1 MTLSSLKERKRKKT
15 NKRPPLKIAS
25 DFDVFLQ
32 IVIAL
37 GILISIYTIYIK
49 VEYKWHMFDA
59 QLAANTISKFFRFD
73 QVTQA
78 HKIEMVQSLIN
89 TLSLAFLSTLTGFI
103 AGIPMALL
111 ATRTISNATIA
122 GAVKS
127 LAGLMRAVPTIVWV
141 LIFVSGYGLSATTAV
156 VGMFF
161 HTLSFFIRALSEAFE
176 EVDSSTIEALQATG
190 SNKIQIISGAIFP
203 STITRMISWFGM
215 RYEQNFATAVIIG
228 PAVGVPGTIG
238 TLVNNASRIA
248 DIPTLGFGVLLIF
261 ITAFI
266 MENILN
272 KVRQVNMIN

>member
-1 MTLSSLKERKRKKT
+1 MTLSALKVKKKRKT
-15 NKRPPLKIAS
+15 EKRPPLKYAS
-25 DFDVFLQ
+25 KFDIFLQ
-32 IVIAL
+32 LVIAI
-37 GILISIYTIYIK
+37 GVLITIYTVFFK

-59 QLAANTISKFFRFD
+59 EIAKSLITEFFRFD
-73 QVTQA
+73 LVENPQ
-78 HKIEMVQSLIN
+78 KIEMLKSLIN
-89 TLSLAFLSTLTGFI
+89 TLALAFLSTLTGFVV
-103 AGIPMALL
+103 GIPMALL
-111 ATRTISNATIA
+111 AARNISNPVVASVI
-122 GAVKS
+122 KS
-127 LAGLMRAVPTIVWV
+127 LAGLMRAIPTIVWV

-176 EVDSSTIEALQATG
+176 EVDASTIEALQATG

-261 ITAFI
+261 LTAFI

-272 KVRQVNMIN
+272 KVRQVNMIS